1 MAKQHNVPFRLFKR
15 GEIYHAYI
23 SFVSATG
30 ARINL
35 RRTTG
40 EILPEKAAQ
49 WCIRYIEELNA
60 KAKLANGDKVEIST
74 KKAFALFFENQARFY
89 NSAIDTNRK
98 LNTLLKYFNKTLS
111 QITDDDIIRFIRSY
125 QDKGR
130 TNGTINRYLFVLSA
144 VIHYAEERGYNIP
157 KIKISRYKLK
167 EKAENVKYLPNWE
180 TAQKIIDAAAPHLKP
195 IIYTA
200 LYTGLRLGN
209 ILNLKWE
216 NVDFINRTIN
226 IMVKDR
232 TKDGGKNLSVP
243 MIDKLIDILKEL
255 PHCSEYV
262 FTYKG
267 KRIGKIETA
276 WHNVFYKPHT
286 KELKNPE
293 LKYINFH
300 TLRHTAGTW
309 ILKQTGNL
317 KITQQILG
325 HSDIKTTIKYAHV
338 LDEQKR
344 SALEEVYK

>member
-1 MAKQHNVPFRLFKR
+1 MVKQHNVPFRLFKR

-23 SFVSATG
+23 SFIAADG
-30 ARINL
+30 NRINI

-49 WCIRYIEELNA
+49 WTLRFIEKLNE
-60 KAKLANGDKVEIST
+60 KAKLANGDIVDIST
-74 KKAFALFFENQARFY
+74 EKAFAMYFENQARFY
-89 NSAIDTNRK
+89 NTAIDTNRK

-111 QITDDDIIRFIRSY
+111 HITDDDVIRFIKDY
-125 QDKGR
+125 QNKGR

-144 VIHYAEERGYNIP
+144 VIHYAEDRGYNIP

-167 EKAENVKYLPNWE
+167 EKAENVKYLPDWN
-180 TAQKIIDAAAPHLKP
+180 TAQRIIDNAAPHLKP

-200 LYTGLRLGN
+200 LYTGMRLGN
-209 ILNLKWE
+209 ILTLKWE
-216 NVDFINRTIN
+216 NIDFINKTIN

-232 TKDGGKNLSVP
+232 TKDGGKYLSIP
-243 MIDKLIDILKEL
+243 MIDKLANILVAL
-255 PHCSEYV
+255 PKCSEYV

-267 KRIGKIETA
+267 KPIKKIETA
-276 WHNVFYKPHT
+276 WHNVFYKSHT
-286 KELKNPE
+286 KELKN
-293 LKYINFH
+293 LDIKYINFH

-338 LDEQKR
+338 LDEEKR
-344 SALEEVYK
+344 NALEEVFK

>member
-1 MAKQHNVPFRLFKR
+1 MAKQHNVPYRLYKR

-23 SFVSATG
+23 SFIATDG
-30 ARINL
+30 TRINV
-35 RRTTG
+35 RRSTG
-40 EILPEKAAQ
+40 NVLPEKAAQ
-49 WCIRYIEELNA
+49 WCLKFIEEINT
-60 KAKLANGDKVEIST
+60 KAKLSAGDKIDISA
-74 KKAFALFFENQARFY
+74 KKAFTLFFQNKARFY

-98 LNTLLKYFNKTLS
+98 LNILLKYFNKTLS
-111 QITDDDIIRFIRSY
+111 QINDSDIIFFISDY
-125 QDKGR
+125 QNKGR
-130 TNGTINRYLFVLSA
+130 SNGTINRYLFVLSA
-144 VIHYAEERGYNIP
+144 VIHYIDERGYNIP

-167 EKAENVKYLPNWE
+167 EKAENVKYLPDWE
-180 TAQKIIDAAAPHLKP
+180 TAQKIIDAATSHLKP

-209 ILNLKWE
+209 ILNLKWD
-216 NVDFINRTIN
+216 NIDFINRTIN
-226 IMVKDR
+226 ITVKDR

-243 MIDKLIDILKEL
+243 MIDKLADILNTL
-255 PHCSEYV
+255 PRCSEYV
-262 FTYKG
+262 FTYKE

-286 KELKNPE
+286 KELKNPD

-325 HSDIKTTIKYAHV
+325 HSDIKTTLKYAHV

>member
-1 MAKQHNVPFRLFKR
+1 MAKQHHLPFRLYKR
-15 GEIYHAYI
+15 GEVYHAYI
-23 SFVSATG
+23 SFIAADGT
-30 ARINL
+30 RINT

-40 EILPEKAAQ
+40 QVFPEKAAQ
-49 WCIRYIEELNA
+49 WCLKFIEELNA
-60 KAKLANGDKVEIST
+60 KAKLAAGDTVDISAQ
-74 KKAFALFFENQARFY
+74 KAFAMFFENKARFY

-98 LNTLLKYFNKTLS
+98 LNILLHYFNKTLS
-111 QITDDDIIRFIRSY
+111 QITDADIIAFIKDY
-125 QDKGR
+125 QSKNR

-144 VIHYAEERGYNIP
+144 AIHYAEERGYRTPNI
-157 KIKISRYKLK
+157 KFSRYKLK
-167 EKAENVKYLPNWE
+167 EKAENIKYLKDWAE
-180 TAQKIIDAAAPHLKP
+180 AQKIIDAAAPHLKP

-200 LYTGLRLGN
+200 LYTGMRLGN

-216 NVDFINRTIN
+216 NIDFINRTIN
-226 IMVKDR
+226 ITVKDR

-243 MIDKLIDILKEL
+243 MIDKLAEILIAL
-255 PHCSEYV
+255 PKCSDYV

-286 KELKNPE
+286 KELKNPD

-338 LDEQKR
+338 LDAEKR
-344 SALEEVYK
+344 NALEEVFK

>member
-1 MAKQHNVPFRLFKR
+1 MAKQHNVPFRLYKR
-15 GEIYHAYI
+15 GEVYHAYI
-23 SFVSATG
+23 SFIAADGT
-30 ARINL
+30 RINT

-40 EILPEKAAQ
+40 QIFPEKAAQ
-49 WCIRYIEELNA
+49 WCLKFIEELNT
-60 KAKLANGDKVEIST
+60 KAKLAAGDTVDISAQ
-74 KKAFALFFENQARFY
+74 KAFALFFENKARFY

-98 LNTLLKYFNKTLS
+98 LNILLQYFNKTLS
-111 QITDDDIIRFIRSY
+111 QISDADILAFIKDY
-125 QDKGR
+125 QNKNR

-144 VIHYAEERGYNIP
+144 AIHYAAERGYRTPNI
-157 KIKISRYKLK
+157 KFSRYKLK
-167 EKAENVKYLPNWE
+167 EKAENIKYLKNWE
-180 TAQKIIDAAAPHLKP
+180 EAQKIIDAAAPHLKP

-200 LYTGLRLGN
+200 LYTGMRLGN

-216 NVDFINRTIN
+216 NIDFINRTIN
-226 IMVKDR
+226 ITVKDR
-232 TKDGGKNLSVP
+232 TTDGGKNLSVP
-243 MIDKLIDILKEL
+243 MIEKLANILITL
-255 PHCSEYV
+255 PKCSDYV

-293 LKYINFH
+293 LKYVNFH

-325 HSDIKTTIKYAHV
+325 HADIKTTTKYAHV
-338 LDEQKR
+338 LDAEKR
-344 SALEEVYK
+344 NALEEVFK